1 MIIRQATVE
10 DIHILQTFE
19 KKLRTYYKT
28 IGETVQVKRRSL
40 EQIEKR
46 IKGYLIAEINGKPVG
61 TIYYKES
68 VGCLALSH
76 FWVNQLHRKKGVGT
90 ALFNKALEIGKELGC
105 TSAKLI
111 VRDRNI
117 NAKNF
122 YLKQGFLPGGTLMFL
137 SLGDNEEVEE
147 ND

>member
-1 MIIRQATVE
+1 MPFTHAFTGSNPVRVTIFIFKLKLESLRRTTVIIRQATVE

-76 FWVNQLHRKKGVGT
+76 F
-90 ALFNKALEIGKELGC
+90 
-105 TSAKLI
+105 
-111 VRDRNI
+111 
-117 NAKNF
+117 
-122 YLKQGFLPGGTLMFL
+122 
-137 SLGDNEEVEE
+137 
-147 ND
+147 